1 MGGDRV
7 EDFDKDRDCYDE
19 QIMEDE
25 VFFEVI
31 REQLYLLSEEKL
43 EICEGMQ
50 GRRNLV
56 KFQKQKIMFLVIEFE
71 FFIMVFDGD
80 IKFLVFFEVQE
91 MEDEDDL
98 FILDSCSV
106 IFSSVDGKI
115 RIKSYISLIFKNE
128 KIVYIIIRICKGLNY
143 VDFIGIFC

>member
-25 VFFEVI
+25 VFFEVL
-31 REQLYLLSEEKL
+31 REQLYLLSEL
-43 EICEGMQ
+43 EISEGMQ

-56 KFQKQKIMFLVIEFE
+56 KFQKQKIMFVVVEFE
-71 FFIMVFDGD
+71 FFIMVFEGD

-106 IFSSVDGKI
+106 IFSGIDGKI
-115 RIKSYISLIFKNE
+115 RI
-128 KIVYIIIRICKGLNY
+128 
-143 VDFIGIFC
+143 

>member
-1 MGGDRV
+1 M

-25 VFFEVI
+25 VFFEVL
-31 REQLYLLSEEKL
+31 RQQLYLLSEEKL
-43 EICEGMQ
+43 EISEGMQ
-50 GRRNLV
+50 GSRNFGI
-56 KFQKQKIMFLVIEFE
+56 FQKQKIMFLVVEFE

-106 IFSSVDGKI
+106 IFSNLYGKI
-115 RIKSYISLIFKNE
+115 RIKSYISIIFKNE
-128 KIVYIIIRICKGLNY
+128 NIV
-143 VDFIGIFC
+143 